1 MNYPIDAARPLF
13 GLEEGITYL
22 NCANMSPMLHAV
34 REAGLKA
41 LDTRA
46 TPWKIAAAD
55 WFTQAEVLRELAG
68 AVFQTQGDNIAL
80 VPSVSYGMAAAAKNL
95 SMKPGKQIIVLENQ
109 FPSNYY
115 VWEQVAK
122 EQQLQLITVARSQER
137 SLTDCILDAINTHTG
152 LVAIPNCHWMDG
164 ARIDLETVSN
174 AIKKVGA
181 YLVLDL
187 SQSLGALP
195 VDIERV
201 QPDFAVSVGYKWM
214 LGPYGL
220 GYMYVAP
227 KWQEEGEPLEYSWL
241 TKKGAEDFAG
251 LTNYRAGY
259 RDGARRFDMGEFS
272 QFNLLPMCIAA
283 LQQIIDWKPAAIQQ
297 QLTTLTDRVVAY
309 KKQKGIDGNSI
320 ERFVGHM
327 SSIPL
332 GSIDVP
338 VLKKRLEQNKVI
350 VSFRGSSIR
359 VSPHLYND
367 HNDLDNLLAC
377 LEG

>member
-1 MNYPIDAARPLF
+1 MNYPIDASRQLF
-13 GLEEGITYL
+13 QLEEGLTYL
-22 NCANMSPMLHAV
+22 NCANMSPLLHTV
-34 REAGLKA
+34 REAGLQA

-46 TPWKIAAAD
+46 TPWKITAAD
-55 WFTQAEVLRELAG
+55 WFTQAEVLRKLAG
-68 AVFQTQGDNIAL
+68 AVFQTKGDNIAL

-95 SMKPGKQIIVLENQ
+95 SMKPGQEIIVLENQ

-115 VWEQVAK
+115 VWEQLARG
-122 EQQLQLITVARSQER
+122 QQLQLITIPRSQEQN
-137 SLTDCILDAINTHTG
+137 LTDSILAAINSHTG

-164 ARIDLETVSN
+164 ACIDLEAVSD

-187 SQSLGALP
+187 SQSLGVLP
-195 VDIERV
+195 IDIERI

-220 GYMYVAP
+220 GYLYVAP

-251 LTNYRAGY
+251 LTNYKVGY

-283 LQQIIDWKPAAIQQ
+283 LQQIIHWEPAAIQQ
-297 QLTTLTDRVVAY
+297 QLTTLTDKIVAY
-309 KKQKGIDGNSI
+309 KKEKGIGNNSV

-332 GSIDVP
+332 GNIDVAA
-338 VLKKRLEQNKVI
+338 LKKRLEQNKVI

-359 VSPHLYND
+359 VAPHLYND
-367 HNDLDNLLAC
+367 LGDLDNLLAC

>member
-1 MNYPIDAARPLF
+1 MNYPIDASRQLF
-13 GLEEGITYL
+13 ELEEGITYL
-22 NCANMSPMLHAV
+22 NCANMSPMLHTV
-34 REAGLKA
+34 RQAGLQA

-55 WFTQAEVLRELAG
+55 WFTQAELLRELAG
-68 AVFQTQGDNIAL
+68 AVFQTQGNNIAL
-80 VPSVSYGMAAAAKNL
+80 VPSVSYGMALAAKNL
-95 SMKPGKQIIVLENQ
+95 SMRSGKQIIVLENQ

-115 VWEQVAK
+115 VWEELAARK
-122 EQQLQLITVARSQER
+122 QLQLVTVPRSQQQ
-137 SLTDCILDAINTHTG
+137 SLTESILAAISSDTG

-164 ARIDLETVSN
+164 ARIDLEAVSD
-174 AIKKVGA
+174 AVKKVGA

-195 VDIERV
+195 IDIGRI

-220 GYMYVAP
+220 GYMYAAP
-227 KWQEEGEPLEYSWL
+227 RWQKEGEPLEYSWL
-241 TKKGAEDFAG
+241 IKKGAEDFSG

-259 RDGARRFDMGEFS
+259 REGARRFDMGEFS

-283 LQQIIDWKPAAIQQ
+283 LQQIIQWKPAAIQE
-297 QLTTLTDRVVAY
+297 QLTILTDKIVAY
-309 KKQKGIDGNSI
+309 KKQKGIGGNSI
-320 ERFVGHM
+320 GRFVGHM

-332 GSIDVP
+332 DGIDVAT
-338 VLKKRLEQNKVI
+338 LKKRLEQSKVI

-359 VSPHLYND
+359 VSPHLYNGPGD
-367 HNDLDNLLAC
+367 IDSLLAC

>member
-1 MNYPIDAARPLF
+1 MIYPIDASKQLF
-13 GLEEGITYL
+13 ELEEDITYL

-34 REAGLKA
+34 REAGLQA
-41 LDTRA
+41 LNTRA

-55 WFTQAEVLRELAG
+55 WFAQAEVLRELAG

-95 SMKPGKQIIVLENQ
+95 SMKPGQTIIILENQ

-115 VWEQVAK
+115 VWEQLARVH
-122 EQQLQLITVARSQER
+122 QLELITVPRSQEQN
-137 SLTDCILDAINTHTG
+137 LTDSILAAINTHTG

-164 ARIDLETVSN
+164 ARIDLEAVSD
-174 AIKKVGA
+174 AVKKVGA

-195 VDIERV
+195 VDIDRI

-227 KWQEEGEPLEYSWL
+227 RWQEEGEPLEYSWL

-251 LTNYRAGY
+251 LTNYKAGY

-283 LQQIIDWKPAAIQQ
+283 LQQIIQWKPAAIQQ
-297 QLTTLTDRVVAY
+297 QLITLTDRIIAY
-309 KKQKGIDGNSI
+309 KKQKGMDGNSI

-332 GSIDVP
+332 GSIDVTA
-338 VLKKRLEQNKVI
+338 LKKRLEQSKVI

-367 HNDLDNLLAC
+367 LGNLDNLLTC

>member
-1 MNYPIDAARPLF
+1 MNYPIDASKQLF
-13 GLEEGITYL
+13 ELEEGITYL

-34 REAGLKA
+34 REAGLQA
-41 LDTRA
+41 LNTRA

-55 WFTQAEVLRELAG
+55 WFAQAEVLRELAG
-68 AVFQTQGDNIAL
+68 AVFQTQGNNIAL

-95 SMKPGKQIIVLENQ
+95 SMKPGQTIIVLENQ

-115 VWEQVAK
+115 VWEQLARV
-122 EQQLQLITVARSQER
+122 QQLELIIVPRSQEQN
-137 SLTDCILDAINTHTG
+137 LTDCILAAINTHTG

-164 ARIDLETVSN
+164 ARIDLEAVSD

-195 VDIERV
+195 VDIDRI

-227 KWQEEGEPLEYSWL
+227 RWQEEGEPLEYSWL

-251 LTNYRAGY
+251 LTNYRAGSGMAPEDLIWANF
-259 RDGARRFDMGEFS
+259 R
-272 QFNLLPMCIAA
+272 
-283 LQQIIDWKPAAIQQ
+283 
-297 QLTTLTDRVVAY
+297 
-309 KKQKGIDGNSI
+309 
-320 ERFVGHM
+320 
-327 SSIPL
+327 SSI
-332 GSIDVP
+332 
-338 VLKKRLEQNKVI
+338 
-350 VSFRGSSIR
+350 
-359 VSPHLYND
+359 Y
-367 HNDLDNLLAC
+367 C
-377 LEG
+377 LCA